1 MSEKKYVP
9 RIAAVMVIA
18 LLTVGVCIALAVS
31 AGSSKETAL
40 KQPEYM
46 TKLFDKDKVIEVNI
60 KIDEKDFDDLK
71 ENATEEQYYKADITI
86 DGVTFNNVG
95 IRAKGNSSLSQVAG
109 DDTTDR
115 YSFKIKAD
123 EYIDNQN
130 IYGLSK
136 FVLNNNIGDAT
147 NMKEYM
153 SYDLLNQMGIS
164 TPGFAYANIKINDED
179 WGLYLAV
186 ESLEEEFIERNYGNT
201 DGNLY
206 KVESA
211 AMGKDNEGGKMP
223 EDMPSDMKEAMEQGG
238 QGMMQEK
245 NGQASQDN
253 GQDQQMMTPPDGNG
267 QAPQG
272 NGQGQQMMTPPD
284 GNGQASQGNGQMP
297 EDAEGQQGEVKG
309 GGGPGGMG
317 KSGGN
322 LIYSD
327 DEISSYSNIFDYTIL
342 ETTNKSDKKR
352 LISIL
357 KNLNEGTNLDECIDV
372 DEVLKYFAV
381 NTFLVNLDSY
391 AGNMKHNYYLY
402 ENDGKLQILPWDYNL
417 SYGAFMM
424 GGGGMGKGEFGDD
437 SNSDKSKNSQASQVI
452 NFPIDKPVTDTME
465 NSPLISKLLEV
476 DEYKEKYHEY
486 LQEIVDKYVNTGYF
500 DEQIDKVDNLISDYV
515 KNDKTAFFT
524 YDEYKASLPN
534 LKQYGVDRGKSIQE
548 QLNGTQPS
556 EDYGDLETTVDIK
569 ALGQQMGGGPK
580 GNEEGGM
587 PEMAKGPQGQAN
599 PEGSEEENKQNKEG
613 RMMPPGM
620 QAKSENNM
628 TIAGMSVPVNVV
640 IAGICFIVMIILTI
654 ILSKFRRK
662 KVYFRF

>member
-9 RIAAVMVIA
+9 RIAVVMVIA
-18 LLTVGVCIALAVS
+18 LLTVVVCIALAVN

-40 KQPEYM
+40 KQPDYM

-71 ENATEEQYYKADITI
+71 ENAMEEQYYKADITI

-123 EYIDNQN
+123 EYIGNQN

-186 ESLEEEFIERNYGNT
+186 ESLEEEFVERNYGNT

-206 KVESA
+206 KVESTN
-211 AMGKDNEGGKMP
+211 MGKGNKVGNMFG
-223 EDMPSDMKEAMEQGG
+223 DMPSDMKEKMEQGNPMIMPEEGVQAPQEGDFQGLPQGDG
-238 QGMMQEK
+238 QGKQMQ
-245 NGQASQDN
+245 A
-253 GQDQQMMTPPDGNG
+253 PPEGNFQG
-267 QAPQG
+267 PPQG
-272 NGQGQQMMTPPD
+272 NGHEEQK
-284 GNGQASQGNGQMP
+284 
-297 EDAEGQQGEVKG
+297 EEGPGF
-309 GGGPGGMG
+309 GGPGGMG
-317 KSGGN
+317 KGGAN
-322 LIYSD
+322 LVYSD
-327 DEISSYSNIFDYTIL
+327 DELSSYSSIFDYTVL
-342 ETTNKSDKKR
+342 KTTNKSDQKR
-352 LISIL
+352 LVSIL
-357 KNLNEGTNLDECIDV
+357 KNLNEGTNLNECIDV

-424 GGGGMGKGEFGDD
+424 GGGGMGKGEFGNDG
-437 SNSDKSKNSQASQVI
+437 NSDKSKNSQASQVI

-500 DEQIDKVDNLISDYV
+500 NEEIDKIDNLIADYV

-524 YDEYKASLPN
+524 YDEYKASLPS

-556 EDYGDLETTVDIK
+556 EDYGNIETTLDIK

-580 GNEEGGM
+580 GDEEAGM
-587 PEMAKGPQGQAN
+587 PEMPVMGQGLGG
-599 PEGSEEENKQNKEG
+599 EMKQDGKEDG
-613 RMMPPGM
+613 QDKKKLMMPPGM
-620 QAKSENNM
+620 QKQQENNV
-628 TIAGMSVPVNVV
+628 TIAGVSMPVNAV
-640 IAGICFIVMIILTI
+640 IAGVCSLIMILSVLIV
-654 ILSKFRRK
+654 SKFRRK
-662 KVYFRF
+662 RVYFRF

>member
-60 KIDEKDFDDLK
+60 KIAEKDFDDLK

-186 ESLEEEFIERNYGNT
+186 ESLEEEFVERNYGNT

-223 EDMPSDMKEAMEQGG
+223 EDMPSDMKEAMKQGG

-245 NGQASQDN
+245 NGQASQGN
-253 GQDQQMMTPPDGNG
+253 GQGQQMMTPPDGNG

-272 NGQGQQMMTPPD
+272 NGQI
-284 GNGQASQGNGQMP
+284 P
-297 EDAEGQQGEVKG
+297 EDVEEQQGEVKG

-372 DEVLKYFAV
+372 DEVLRYFAV

-437 SNSDKSKNSQASQVI
+437 SSSDKSKNSQASQVI

-500 DEQIDKVDNLISDYV
+500 NEEIDKIDNLIADYV

-580 GNEEGGM
+580 GNEEGGI

>member
-1 MSEKKYVP
+1 
-9 RIAAVMVIA
+9 
-18 LLTVGVCIALAVS
+18 
-31 AGSSKETAL
+31 
-40 KQPEYM
+40 M

-71 ENATEEQYYKADITI
+71 ENAMEEQYYKADITI
-86 DGVTFNNVG
+86 DGVTFNNIG

-153 SYDLLNQMGIS
+153 SYDLLNQMGIP

-186 ESLEEEFIERNYGNT
+186 ESLEEEFVERNYGNT

-206 KVESA
+206 KVESTN
-211 AMGKDNEGGKMP
+211 MGKGNKVGNMFG
-223 EDMPSDMKEAMEQGG
+223 DMPSDMKEKMEQGNPMIMPEEGVQAPQEGDFQGLPQGDG
-238 QGMMQEK
+238 QGKQMQ
-245 NGQASQDN
+245 A
-253 GQDQQMMTPPDGNG
+253 PPEGNFQG
-267 QAPQG
+267 PPQG
-272 NGQGQQMMTPPD
+272 NGHEEQK
-284 GNGQASQGNGQMP
+284 
-297 EDAEGQQGEVKG
+297 EEGTGF
-309 GGGPGGMG
+309 GGPGGMG
-317 KSGGN
+317 KGGAN
-322 LIYSD
+322 LVYSD
-327 DEISSYSNIFDYTIL
+327 DELSSYSSIFDYTVL
-342 ETTNKSDKKR
+342 KTTNKSDQKR
-352 LISIL
+352 LVSIL
-357 KNLNEGTNLDECIDV
+357 KNLNEGTNLNECIDV

-424 GGGGMGKGEFGDD
+424 GGGGMGKGEFGNDG
-437 SNSDKSKNSQASQVI
+437 NSDKSKNSQASQVI

-500 DEQIDKVDNLISDYV
+500 NEEIDKIDNLIADYV

-524 YDEYKASLPN
+524 YDEYKASLPS

-556 EDYGDLETTVDIK
+556 EDYGNIETTLDIK

-580 GNEEGGM
+580 GDEE
-587 PEMAKGPQGQAN
+587 A
-599 PEGSEEENKQNKEG
+599 
-613 RMMPPGM
+613 GM
-620 QAKSENNM
+620 QKQQENNV
-628 TIAGMSVPVNVV
+628 TIAGVSMPVNAV
-640 IAGICFIVMIILTI
+640 IAGVCSLIMILSVLIV
-654 ILSKFRRK
+654 SKFRRK
-662 KVYFRF
+662 RVYFRF

>member
-86 DGVTFNNVG
+86 DGVTDNNVG

-206 KVESA
+206 KVETSN
-211 AMGKDNEGGKMP
+211 MGADNKGGKMP

-253 GQDQQMMTPPDGNG
+253 GQD
-267 QAPQG
+267 
-272 NGQGQQMMTPPD
+272 QQMMTPPD

-437 SNSDKSKNSQASQVI
+437 SSSDKSKNSQASQVI

>member
-9 RIAAVMVIA
+9 RIAVVMVIA
-18 LLTVGVCIALAVS
+18 LLTVVVCIALAVN

-40 KQPEYM
+40 KQPDYM

-71 ENATEEQYYKADITI
+71 ENAMEEQYYKADITI
-86 DGVTFNNVG
+86 DGVTFNNIG

-153 SYDLLNQMGIS
+153 SYDLLNQMGIP

-186 ESLEEEFIERNYGNT
+186 ESLEEEFVERNYGNT

-206 KVESA
+206 KVESTN
-211 AMGKDNEGGKMP
+211 MGKGNKVGNMFG
-223 EDMPSDMKEAMEQGG
+223 DMPSDMKEKMEQGNPMIMPEEGVQAPQEGDFQGLPQGDG
-238 QGMMQEK
+238 QGKQMQ
-245 NGQASQDN
+245 A
-253 GQDQQMMTPPDGNG
+253 PPEGNFQG
-267 QAPQG
+267 PPQG
-272 NGQGQQMMTPPD
+272 NGHEEQK
-284 GNGQASQGNGQMP
+284 
-297 EDAEGQQGEVKG
+297 EEGTGF
-309 GGGPGGMG
+309 GGPGGMG
-317 KSGGN
+317 KGGAN
-322 LIYSD
+322 LVYSD
-327 DEISSYSNIFDYTIL
+327 DELSSYSSIFDYTVL
-342 ETTNKSDKKR
+342 KTTNKSDQKR
-352 LISIL
+352 LVSIL
-357 KNLNEGTNLDECIDV
+357 KNLNEGTNLNECIDV

-424 GGGGMGKGEFGDD
+424 GGGGMGKGEFGNDG
-437 SNSDKSKNSQASQVI
+437 NSDKSKNSQASQVI

-500 DEQIDKVDNLISDYV
+500 NEEIDKIDNLIADYV

-524 YDEYKASLPN
+524 YDEYKASLPS

-556 EDYGDLETTVDIK
+556 EDYGNIETTLDIK

-580 GNEEGGM
+580 GDEE
-587 PEMAKGPQGQAN
+587 A
-599 PEGSEEENKQNKEG
+599 
-613 RMMPPGM
+613 GM
-620 QAKSENNM
+620 QKQQENNV
-628 TIAGMSVPVNVV
+628 TIAGVSMPVNAV
-640 IAGICFIVMIILTI
+640 IAGVCSLIMILSVLIV
-654 ILSKFRRK
+654 SKFRRK
-662 KVYFRF
+662 RVYFRF